1 MSKFKRLSQLLLI
14 PALFMGG
21 VLFMSMEDDG
31 GRIKVYLQN
40 KCSSDAKFKVASPGS
55 STHYTVDDGYK
66 KPFSFLE
73 GTKVY
78 DVDGRLVVE
87 IDDSDEGKTFVIC
100 D

>member
-1 MSKFKRLSQLLLI
+1 MKNISKLLVIPVLLVGSSMLMSVK
-14 PALFMGG
+14 
-21 VLFMSMEDDG
+21 DG
-31 GRIKVYLQN
+31 GRIKVYLEN
-40 KCSSDAKFKVASPGS
+40 KCSTDAKFKVASPGS

-66 KPFSFLE
+66 KPFSFME

-87 IDDSDEGKTFVIC
+87 IDESDEGETFVIC

>member
-1 MSKFKRLSQLLLI
+1 MLI

-66 KPFSFLE
+66 KPFSFME